1 MLENEN
7 LELFWVESN
16 PNSFF
21 AHCNLPYAF
30 KEQYCAVD
38 VVAIQHTEKSC
49 FPFFTKQ
56 SKIDDFQNC
65 GNYLVTT
72 SSLLLLLSSNT
83 RNTIHSFLAKSDIA
97 CLDSNLKWKLLLKSR
112 LTFFELSKS
121 WWAGWIIIAII
132 LQHNAFVKA
141 LYNRGFVFWVLMMW
155 HHSGRTP

>member
-1 MLENEN
+1 MYGRGRKRLRRKIWYRFVVTGEDQ
-7 LELFWVESN
+7 
-16 PNSFF
+16 
-21 AHCNLPYAF
+21 HTT
-30 KEQYCAVD
+30 AVD

-72 SSLLLLLSSNT
+72 SSLLLLLLLSSKT

-121 WWAGWIIIAII
+121 WWAGRIIIAII
-132 LQHNAFVKA
+132 LQYYNAFVKA
-141 LYNRGFVFWVLMMW
+141 LCYRGYVFWVSIMW
-155 HHSGRTP
+155 HYSGRTP